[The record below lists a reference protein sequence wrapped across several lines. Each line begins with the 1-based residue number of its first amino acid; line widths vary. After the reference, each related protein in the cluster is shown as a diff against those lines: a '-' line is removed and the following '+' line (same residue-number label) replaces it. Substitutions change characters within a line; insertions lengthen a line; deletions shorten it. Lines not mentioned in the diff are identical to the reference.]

1 MLIVGIYMG
10 ISLVKFVIHIFFRIH
25 DQHSHKLTAFQ
36 TKNYTKTASLSN
48 GFLWPTLQYLQA
60 FDCI

>member
-10 ISLVKFVIHIFFRIH
+10 ISLVKFVIHIFFWIH
-25 DQHSHKLTAFQ
+25 DQHSHKPTAFH

-48 GFLWPTLQYLQA
+48 VFFMADPLVPSGL
-60 FDCI
+60 